1 MEARSRSHMVVIGD
15 ERGPETQSCAV
26 LPSPCGAGAGP
37 FPPLCGKGGDLALLR
52 NCADIEP
59 RRWVREDV
67 MKQPGLL
74 EENSLHVDARVSHGT
89 RGCRRSLKLLLGEVC
104 HSEKK
109 VRLCWGH
116 ACAISSQVEHGTN
129 ATYCNGFSRCPQKQ
143 DPAPAPAAA
152 QDKPQGDKER
162 GMGCPTACT
171 WDRAWI
177 WPFGDTSFAVL

>member
-15 ERGPETQSCAV
+15 EHGPETQSCVV

-52 NCADIEP
+52 NCADVEP

-74 EENSLHVDARVSHGT
+74 GENSLHVDARVSHGT

-116 ACAISSQVEHGTN
+116 ACAISSQVEHGAN
-129 ATYCNGFSRCPQKQ
+129 ATYCNGFSRCPQK
-143 DPAPAPAAA
+143 
-152 QDKPQGDKER
+152 
-162 GMGCPTACT
+162 
-171 WDRAWI
+171 
-177 WPFGDTSFAVL
+177 

>member
-15 ERGPETQSCAV
+15 ERGPETQSCVV

-37 FPPLCGKGGDLALLR
+37 FPPLCGKGGDLTLLR
-52 NCADIEP
+52 NCADVEP

-67 MKQPGLL
+67 MKQPGVIGR
-74 EENSLHVDARVSHGT
+74 EQFARGRTGVPWHPGLQEKFETS
-89 RGCRRSLKLLLGEVC
+89 LGEVC

-129 ATYCNGFSRCPQKQ
+129 ATYCNGFSRCPQK
-143 DPAPAPAAA
+143 
-152 QDKPQGDKER
+152 
-162 GMGCPTACT
+162 
-171 WDRAWI
+171 
-177 WPFGDTSFAVL
+177 